1 MDQINTTNNRT
12 KLIKTKPKE
21 EVIRH
26 RMYQIKKIN
35 RRTKLIIT
43 KPN

>member
-12 KLIKTKPKE
+12 KLIITKLKE

-26 RMYQIKKIN
+26 RMYQIKSIN
-35 RRTKLIIT
+35 SRTKLIIT